1 MNNVW
6 GTFKGAIETIV
17 NFIPNL
23 ISAILLLLLAWI
35 IAVVVKNIIVKGL
48 NALGV
53 DKWLERKGLV
63 NNNHAHDGHKGKR
76 SESEGLIRTLGKLAY
91 FLVFLLFLPPV
102 FDALGMKSVSEPIK
116 GMMNSVFEFA
126 PKIIVAIVIL
136 VLGLFIAKMLGTLVK
151 NLLASLNVSR
161 FNHYVNFGN
170 NSREGIDIPE
180 AAGWVITTLIGL
192 FFVVQALTTVNLE
205 ILNGIGKAIIGYLPL
220 VISGIII
227 LGLGLIGGNIL
238 AKLVRRAT
246 GHTLLAQVVKYLL
259 IIVAVFMTLDQLNF
273 AQSIVNVAFLL
284 ILGAVAVAFAIAFGI
299 GGRGFAEKQLN
310 SLSNRIEEDKR
321 NPDYGN
327 YDDGLF
333 GSKSKQANHT
343 HGNHQDN
350 YDYTN
355 HNHSEFDQTHV
366 DHSHSHDQ
374 FEHSEFDADQREI
387 ERREAEQKSNFV
399 KDEDIEERR
408 EQRRERRRDPRDRY

>member
-1 MNNVW
+1 MHNLW

-35 IAVVVKNIIVKGL
+35 IAVIIKNVIVKGL
-48 NALGV
+48 GALGV
-53 DKWLERKGLV
+53 DRWLERKGLV
-63 NNNHAHDGHKGKR
+63 NNNAHHSQDGRKGQR
-76 SESEGLIRTLGKLAY
+76 SESEGLIHTLGKLAY

-126 PKIIVAIVIL
+126 PRIIVAAVIL
-136 VLGLFIAKMLGTLVK
+136 ALGLFIAKMLGTLVK
-151 NLLASLNVSR
+151 NLLSSLNVSR
-161 FNHYVNFGN
+161 FNHYVNFGK
-170 NSREGIDIPE
+170 NSRDGIDIPE
-180 AAGWVITTLIGL
+180 AAGWIITALIGL

-220 VISGIII
+220 VISGLII

-299 GGRGFAEKQLN
+299 GGRGFAEKQLS
-310 SLSNRIEEDKR
+310 SLSDRIEEDKR
-321 NPDYGN
+321 NPDYGDPN
-327 YDDGLF
+327 ENLF
-333 GSKSKQANHT
+333 GSDDQNNHHT
-343 HGNHQDN
+343 NTDYNNHYGQTQYRSNDDVNHQSQ
-350 YDYTN
+350 
-355 HNHSEFDQTHV
+355 HN
-366 DHSHSHDQ
+366 
-374 FEHSEFDADQREI
+374 EFDADQREI
-387 ERREAEQKSNFV
+387 ERREAEHRTNYV

-408 EQRRERRRDPRDRY
+408 EQRRERRRDPRDRH

>member
-1 MNNVW
+1 MHNLW

-35 IAVVVKNIIVKGL
+35 IAVIIKNVIVKGL
-48 NALGV
+48 GALGV
-53 DKWLERKGLV
+53 DRWLERKGLV
-63 NNNHAHDGHKGKR
+63 NNNAHHSQDGRKGQR
-76 SESEGLIRTLGKLAY
+76 SESEGLIHTLGKLAY

-126 PKIIVAIVIL
+126 PRIIVAAVIL

-151 NLLASLNVSR
+151 NLLSSLNVSR
-161 FNHYVNFGN
+161 FNHYVNFGK
-170 NSREGIDIPE
+170 NSRDGIDIPE
-180 AAGWVITTLIGL
+180 AAGWIISALIGL

-220 VISGIII
+220 VISGLII

-299 GGRGFAEKQLN
+299 GGRGFAEKQLS
-310 SLSNRIEEDKR
+310 SLSDRIEEDKR
-321 NPDYGN
+321 NPDYGDPN
-327 YDDGLF
+327 ENLF
-333 GSKSKQANHT
+333 GSNDQNNHHT
-343 HGNHQDN
+343 NTDYNNHYGQTSNDDVN
-350 YDYTN
+350 YQSQ
-355 HNHSEFDQTHV
+355 HN
-366 DHSHSHDQ
+366 
-374 FEHSEFDADQREI
+374 EFDADQREI
-387 ERREAEQKSNFV
+387 ERREAEHRTNYV

-408 EQRRERRRDPRDRY
+408 EQRRERRRDPRDRH